1 MAEHHDGHKW
11 AARSTTIHAQRAR
24 ETATAHSGCCGAC
37 VCEPSCAGSHH
48 HYTRAPARGSSTDTA
63 GTHREPAEVR
73 ASRRASRRGRRSEHA
88 PADRPR
94 PPPPQVNSGE
104 RLREFSE
111 SGGLLEQVSYLCTRC
126 AHCSPSLAAHPTPRF
141 TRTSQSYALPAPA
154 PARPL
159 ARCAL
164 SALARAPRPKS
175 PRVSAHSYRSRR
187 TVVPSD

>member
-1 MAEHHDGHKW
+1 VAEHHDGHEW

-126 AHCSPSLAAHPTPRF
+126 ANVAKIGCE
-141 TRTSQSYALPAPA
+141 
-154 PARPL
+154 
-159 ARCAL
+159 
-164 SALARAPRPKS
+164 
-175 PRVSAHSYRSRR
+175 
-187 TVVPSD
+187 TVVGRVPRLAQDLTGISPNPK